1 MPDFYDNPT
10 SEVKAGSAHIPG
22 LSCLEE
28 DGSTADKPRWDCDG
42 TQIRAREAGVQD
54 KDQATR
60 RYLRAMGEGTAMPEG
75 DIDHDGDKRTLAGDD
90 LVAISIEGDG
100 PTTFL
105 SLREPRAEEL
115 AQEVEK
121 A

>member
-1 MPDFYDNPT
+1 
-10 SEVKAGSAHIPG
+10 
-22 LSCLEE
+22 
-28 DGSTADKPRWDCDG
+28 
-42 TQIRAREAGVQD
+42 
-54 KDQATR
+54 
-60 RYLRAMGEGTAMPEG
+60 MPEG
-75 DIDHDGDKRTLAGDD
+75 DIDRDGDKRMLAGDN

-105 SLREPRAEEL
+105 SLRGPRAAEL

>member
-1 MPDFYDNPT
+1 
-10 SEVKAGSAHIPG
+10 
-22 LSCLEE
+22 
-28 DGSTADKPRWDCDG
+28 
-42 TQIRAREAGVQD
+42 
-54 KDQATR
+54 
-60 RYLRAMGEGTAMPEG
+60 MPEG
-75 DIDHDGDKRTLAGDD
+75 DIDRDGDKRTLADGN

-105 SLREPRAEEL
+105 SLRGPRAEEL

>member
-1 MPDFYDNPT
+1 
-10 SEVKAGSAHIPG
+10 
-22 LSCLEE
+22 
-28 DGSTADKPRWDCDG
+28 
-42 TQIRAREAGVQD
+42 
-54 KDQATR
+54 
-60 RYLRAMGEGTAMPEG
+60 MGEGTAMPEG
-75 DIDHDGDKRTLAGDD
+75 GINHDGDKRTLADGA

-105 SLREPRAEEL
+105 SLRGPRAEEL